1 MNDNLKEPMLAELRR
16 IADAD
21 QELANPQ
28 YPGWTVTVVE
38 GFDGSW
44 GVTIEN
50 DRNFYR
56 LLIDA
61 DGSLRGALHG
71 HQGQRGE
78 AANLTPQAVLR
89 LLAGFV

>member
-1 MNDNLKEPMLAELRR
+1 MSDNLKEPMLAELRR

-21 QELANPQ
+21 KTLENPQ
-28 YPGWTVTVVE
+28 YPGWTVTVLE

-44 GVTIEN
+44 GVTIE
-50 DRNFYR
+50 DERNFYR

-71 HQGQRGE
+71 RQGQRG
-78 AANLTPQAVLR
+78 APANLTPQAVLR
-89 LLAGFV
+89 LLSGFV